1 MIPGD
6 GARDCAQNFPATAQT
21 TDYIHR
27 EHFLPAADCAKLIA
41 CFERNRERLFQNPRG
56 DPFWDHR
63 YLWIT
68 SLPADERKAK
78 RIMQETRLRVIAE
91 LQGFYAEEKIY
102 SDSVQLVKW
111 PPGQAMPPHA
121 DNANPDG
128 SPHPMTWRDY
138 ASVVYLNDD
147 YEGGEFYFD
156 RSGIE
161 IKPAAGDLL
170 AFTGG
175 MRHFHGVREV
185 RGAPRYTMPGWYTKD
200 VAHRDP
206 SSLETC

>member
-1 MIPGD
+1 V
-6 GARDCAQNFPATAQT
+6 TAVPP
-21 TDYIHR
+21 DFIHR
-27 EHFLPAADCAKLIA
+27 EQFLPAADCTMLIA
-41 CFERNRERLFQNPRG
+41 CFERNRERLFQNPQG

-68 SLPADERKAK
+68 SLPEYEAEAK
-78 RIMQETRLRVIAE
+78 RIMQDARRRIIVE
-91 LQGFYAEEKIY
+91 LQSFYAENEIH

-111 PPGQAMPPHA
+111 LPGQSMVPHA

-128 SPHPMTWRDY
+128 SPHAMPWRDY

-147 YEGGEFYFD
+147 YEGGEFYFAQT
-156 RSGIE
+156 GIE
-161 IKPAAGDLL
+161 LKPAIGALL

-185 RGAPRYTMPGWYTKD
+185 RGAARYTMPGWYTKN
-200 VAHRDP
+200 VLHRDP
-206 SSLETC
+206 SSLESY